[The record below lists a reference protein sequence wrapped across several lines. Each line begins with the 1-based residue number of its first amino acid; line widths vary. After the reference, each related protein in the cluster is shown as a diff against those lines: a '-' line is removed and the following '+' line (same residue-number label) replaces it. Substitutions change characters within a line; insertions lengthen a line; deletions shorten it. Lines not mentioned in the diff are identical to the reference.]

1 MADAMEALIAV
12 IAEWQSLSTEEL
24 EQIERT
30 GTIAQQMVAAAVLE
44 ARRKPCPSTVGV
56 RGQ

>member
-1 MADAMEALIAV
+1 MGNAV
-12 IAEWQSLSTEEL
+12 DTLIAEWQRLSSEEL

-30 GTIAQQMVAAAVLE
+30 RTLGQQMVAAALLE